1 MTVRSLLP
9 IAGLAIVGS
18 LGLGFPSAS
27 AQPVYLDPYVEP
39 YPVVV
44 PPAAYVAPAPIVAP
58 GPIVRERV
66 VVSRPAYVASPVY
79 PAYRAPVRAY
89 DYAGGYTVTDWW

>member
-1 MTVRSLLP
+1 MIARSLLS

-18 LGLGFPSAS
+18 LGLGIPSAS

-44 PPAAYVAPAPIVAP
+44 PPAYVAPAPIVAP
-58 GPIVRERV
+58 APLVRERV
-66 VVSRPAYVASPVY
+66 VVSRPAYVARPVY

-89 DYAGGYTVTDWW
+89 DYAGGYTVADWW